1 MFADEKLA
9 LLGFGLMIG
18 GLAAAWVWEGVGGAL
33 TVAGYALDAIL
44 NRRAMASWPF
54 VLVAAT
60 AALHLACWWRLRR
73 RALPELRSSLA
84 ARRGLRFVSVTF
96 GVLLLIGLVAFGVL
110 LTRRSAEAPG
120 EASVLVLEHANLIDG
135 ISDAPQRDVT
145 VVVAEGKIKVVSA
158 ERISPP
164 ANAKRFDLSG
174 RWLLPGFI
182 DAHMHPFSMWPV
194 GAWMTRNLLAIDGM
208 TTGRSMFTDRYV
220 DVELRERH
228 RRGESD
234 IPDILAAGYPVVPNL
249 ATFPIPFDMADI
261 FKDQPQLKDLRGN
274 ADIGVAGAR
283 RLVRANL
290 DHHVDVI
297 KVFATNRAWFLK
309 MDARGRALSNEQ
321 LVAAV
326 AEARNAGIPVA
337 AHAYGDD
344 GVAAAVRAGVS
355 SIEHGVYLTDATL
368 ELMKEKDVFFVPTI
382 VAFPLRGQTKSK
394 ASGADAM
401 AAREQDLAVSVRDS
415 ARRAHKM
422 GVRVL
427 AGTDGGRIRDEIT
440 ELVGIGMTPMEAIQA
455 ATSRCAEALGI
466 SKRTGSIRP
475 GLEADLIVLNGNPL
489 QDIKAVR
496 NVVLVVNDG
505 RIAANRL
512 RAK

>member
-1 MFADEKLA
+1 VPATPVDYSQVGEL
-9 LLGFGLMIG
+9 
-18 GLAAAWVWEGVGGAL
+18 GGAMCL
-33 TVAGYALDAIL
+33 ETSLAGHY
-44 NRRAMASWPF
+44 NHAMK
-54 VLVAAT
+54 LLQT
-60 AALHLACWWRLRR
+60 
-73 RALPELRSSLA
+73 LRSSLTA
-84 ARRGLRFVSVTF
+84 TRGSLFVLVTFGVALFVFVTF
-96 GVLLLIGLVAFGVL
+96 GVLLA
-110 LTRRSAEAPG
+110 RASADAP
-120 EASVLVLEHANLIDG
+120 VLVLEHANLIDG

-145 VVVAEGKIKVVSA
+145 VVVAEGKIKAVSA

-182 DAHMHPFSMWPV
+182 DAHVHPYSIKY
-194 GAWMTRNLLAIDGM
+194 AKSLLAIDGM
-208 TTGRSMFTDRYV
+208 TTGRSMVTARYV

-228 RRGESD
+228 RRGEFD
-234 IPDILAAGYPVVPNL
+234 IPDILAAGYPVVPNMV
-249 ATFPIPFDMADI
+249 TFPIHMPAI
-261 FKDQPQLKDLRGN
+261 FEDHPQLKDLRGN
-274 ADIGVAGAR
+274 VDIGVAGAR

-297 KVFATNRAWFLK
+297 KVFATNTAWVQN
-309 MDARGRALSNEQ
+309 MDPRGRALSNGQ

-337 AHAYGDD
+337 AHAYGDE

-355 SIEHGVYLTDATL
+355 SIEHGVYLTDETL
-368 ELMKEKDVFFVPTI
+368 ELMKEKNVFFVPTI
-382 VAFPLRGQTKSK
+382 IAFSQHGQTESK
-394 ASGADAM
+394 ASLPAWL
-401 AAREQDLAVSVRDS
+401 AARKQDLTVSVRDA

-422 GVRVL
+422 GLRVL
-427 AGTDGGRIRDEIT
+427 PGTDGGRISDEIT

-455 ATSRCAEALGI
+455 ATSRCAETLGI
-466 SKRTGSIRP
+466 SKRTGSILP

-489 QDIKAVR
+489 EDIKAVG

-512 RAK
+512 PAK